1 MAITANV
8 MEGPK
13 VKKLSPVLLVDE
25 LEPAIAFYRDV
36 LGFEVKMVMAVEGFA
51 QLESGAVE
59 VMLEGREAMAKD
71 FPSLADAP
79 VGGSTV
85 LYIETEDVEALR
97 RQVEGKTKVAIDLRD
112 QPYGMREFVLR
123 DPSGN
128 LVTLASPIPQPAVAA
143 GASQEATA

>member
-1 MAITANV
+1 M
-8 MEGPK
+8 
-13 VKKLSPVLLVDE
+13 KKLSPVLLVEE
-25 LEPAIAFYRDV
+25 LEPAIEFYRDV
-36 LGFEVKMVMAVEGFA
+36 LGFEVKMVMALEGFA

-79 VGGSTV
+79 AGGSTV
-85 LYIETEDVEALR
+85 LYIETEDVDALR
-97 RQVEGKTKVAIDLRD
+97 RQVEGKTKVVIDLRD

-128 LVTLASPIPQPAVAA
+128 LLTLASPIPQAAAA
-143 GASQEATA
+143 GVAQEAATA

>member
-1 MAITANV
+1 M
-8 MEGPK
+8 
-13 VKKLSPVLLVDE
+13 KKLSPVLLVDE

-79 VGGSTV
+79 AGGSTV
-85 LYIETEDVEALR
+85 LYIETENVDSLR
-97 RQVEGKTKVAIDLRD
+97 RQVEGKTKVTIDLRD

-128 LVTLASPIPQPAVAA
+128 LLTLASPIPQATAA
-143 GASQEATA
+143 GAAQEATA